1 MKRLLSLALV
11 AGCSANTTPLDGVV
25 CTAELRST
33 IVVHVTD
40 ARTGAAAA
48 LGSTVMVRGGAVYDS
63 VFVNTVGTPATQAYM
78 AWEDRVKAGR
88 YTVTVRKPG
97 YTPFVKTDV
106 DVVGNQCHS
115 GPGPTVQV
123 ALQSLIPSE
132 VEESAP

>member
-1 MKRLLSLALV
+1 MKQYVALAFALF
-11 AGCSANTTPLDGVV
+11 AAAACSNSSAPLEGVY

-48 LGSTVMVRGGAVYDS
+48 QGSTVIVRGGAVYDS
-63 VFVNTVGTPATQAYM
+63 VVVNAVPTPATQAYM
-78 AWEDRVKAGR
+78 AWEDRVNAGR
-88 YTVTVRKPG
+88 YSVTVRKPG
-97 YTPFVKTDV
+97 YTTFVKTDV

-123 ALQSLIPSE
+123 ALQPS
-132 VEESAP
+132 A